1 MISPTILEFL
11 RRIRPGYYPLI
22 APVFS
27 VLVLLSFWTIVPGG
41 AFNQSENDDYY
52 NYYLPVG
59 QNIANGQG
67 ITLHGKAALDYP
79 PGYPLIVAANQ
90 MLAKLTGVSAESVT
104 RLSVVLLFA
113 AGALLIFMLAR
124 RLWGPGLA
132 LLASALWSCYPVVL
146 WAARNPNTELPFSVV
161 FYATLLCA
169 LTAWLARKNN
179 AVLFAITGAICGI
192 SMLIRP
198 ITIALGIVLAI
209 LILLGRHHRFRKRMI
224 FALCLAAGNLAVIAP
239 WEIWAYSKTNEIIPL
254 SSSNRASI
262 TLFDGLTFAV
272 WNPGG
277 IRQGI
282 KVPADVRALM
292 AEAHD
297 KYLPIIE
304 KTRPEELRAFL
315 IGKFSTEPFTVIK
328 LMAIKTARS
337 WYGTFTNRFET
348 PIFFVQIFY
357 LSFLVLACVIFWRK
371 RPDSRQLL
379 IAAGLILGYFWC
391 LTILVDPLVRYMMP
405 VLGACTVFFPAIPWF
420 LTNRSSVRISAH
432 E

>member
-1 MISPTILEFL
+1 MRLPEIVHHL
-11 RRIRPGYYPLI
+11 RPNHLPFI
-22 APVFS
+22 AVFFS
-27 VLVLLSFWTIVPGG
+27 IIILLSFWTIVPGG

-67 ITLHGKAALDYP
+67 ITLREKPALDYP

-90 MLAKLTGVSAESVT
+90 MLAELTGISADGVT

-124 RLWGPGLA
+124 KLWGPGLA

-146 WAARNPNTELPFSVV
+146 WAARNPNTELPFSIVL
-161 FYATLLCA
+161 YATLLCA
-169 LTAWLARKNN
+169 LTAWSAKKNN
-179 AVLFAITGAICGI
+179 ALLFVIAGAVCGI

-198 ITIALGIVLAI
+198 ITIALGIVLSV
-209 LILLGRHHRFRKRMI
+209 LILFGRLHRFRKRIM
-224 FALCLAAGNLAVIAP
+224 FALCLVAGNLAAIAP
-239 WEIWAYSKTNEIIPL
+239 WEIWAYTKANEIIPL

-262 TLFDGLTFAV
+262 TVFDGLTFAV

-277 IRQGI
+277 IRRGI

-304 KTRPEELRAFL
+304 TTRPEELRAFL
-315 IGKFSTEPFTVIK
+315 IGKFKTQPVTVIK
-328 LMAIKTARS
+328 LMVIKAARS
-337 WYGTFTNRFET
+337 WYGTFSNRFET
-348 PIFFVQIFY
+348 PIFFIQLFY
-357 LSFLVLACVIFWRK
+357 LSVLAWACVIFWRK
-371 RPDSRQLL
+371 RPDSRRLL
-379 IAAGLILGYFWC
+379 IAASLVLGYFWC
-391 LTILVDPLVRYMMP
+391 LTVLVDPLVRYMMP
-405 VLGACTVFFPAIPWF
+405 VLGALMVFFPAIPWF
-420 LTNRSSVRISAH
+420 FTNRSSVRVSAH